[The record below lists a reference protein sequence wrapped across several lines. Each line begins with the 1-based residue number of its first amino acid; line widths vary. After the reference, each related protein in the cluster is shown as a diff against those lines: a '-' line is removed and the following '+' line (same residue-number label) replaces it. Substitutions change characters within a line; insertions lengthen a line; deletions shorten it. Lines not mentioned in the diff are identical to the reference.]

1 MAGPGHVTTARGD
14 SLNFDDLVAKSK
26 RPIGLKEEKSTIKKK
41 PDPSR
46 RKQLNVRG
54 FRPAQGE
61 SKLPEATAVPEQVAE
76 QKAPISA
83 YNDGKEADS
92 LADVT
97 GIKVKKKATTKKPD
111 KPAVEAASDALGD
124 ILGDIEASNPN
135 SVAAADEVEKEE
147 VKKTTRRRTRST
159 K

>member
-1 MAGPGHVTTARGD
+1 MAGPGYVTTARGD
-14 SLNFDDLVAKSK
+14 SLNIDDLVAKSK

-41 PDPSR
+41 ADPAR
-46 RKQLNVRG
+46 RKQINVRG

-61 SKLPEATAVPEQVAE
+61 SKPPEAKGVKEQVVE
-76 QKAPISA
+76 QKVPISA
-83 YNDGKEADS
+83 YNDGKAAGS

-97 GIKVKKKATTKKPD
+97 GIKVKKSATTKQPD
-111 KPAVEAASDALGD
+111 KPLAEATSDALGD
-124 ILGDIEASNPN
+124 ILGTLEDSNPN

>member
-14 SLNFDDLVAKSK
+14 SLNIDDLIAKAR

-41 PDPSR
+41 ANPSK

-61 SKLPEATAVPEQVAE
+61 STPPEAATQEQPEQKKV
-76 QKAPISA
+76 PVSA
-83 YNDGKEADS
+83 YNDGEEASS

-97 GIKVKKKATTKKPD
+97 GIKVEKKATTRKPD
-111 KPAVEAASDALGD
+111 KPAAEAASDALGD
-124 ILGDIEASNPN
+124 ILGTLEGTAPN
-135 SVAAADEVEKEE
+135 SVAAAEEVEKEE
-147 VKKTTRRRTRST
+147 AAKPTTRKRTRST